1 MINGLA
7 NAAKIF
13 WMFHHTAA
21 TIKVYVMTD
30 SL

>member
-1 MINGLA
+1 MINDLA
-7 NAAKIF
+7 DVAKVY